1 MSDLPFF
8 LLEKSV
14 VATGLILENGSL
26 VANFICL
33 NYCNNNTYLL
43 LLFFPLLFLSSIL
56 TVFSLCLLLDDYVPA
71 RAGCNRRSYGRE
83 FNL

>member
-1 MSDLPFF
+1 MYLKQGAHRNGCMSDLPFF

-43 LLFFPLLFLSSIL
+43 
-56 TVFSLCLLLDDYVPA
+56 FSLY
-71 RAGCNRRSYGRE
+71 
-83 FNL
+83 FF